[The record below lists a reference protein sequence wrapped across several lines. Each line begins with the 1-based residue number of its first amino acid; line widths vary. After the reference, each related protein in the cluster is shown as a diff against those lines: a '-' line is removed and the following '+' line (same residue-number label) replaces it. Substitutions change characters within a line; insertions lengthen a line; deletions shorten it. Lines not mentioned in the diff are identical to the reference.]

1 MTIVEC
7 EHCHQRWSAPKKQ
20 AVLECPHCR
29 EMTGYRAV
37 AKERIERAKWTFDGA
52 RTIQEMAFKLRARA
66 DLLRELANKGW
77 ELREPVHDDHAF
89 LQRDLSEEEKKHHI
103 IEVVEPTENDDYDSL
118 TREETNDVSVDSWF

>member
-1 MTIVEC
+1 MT
-7 EHCHQRWSAPKKQ
+7 R
-20 AVLECPHCR
+20 
-29 EMTGYRAV
+29 YRAV
-37 AKERIERAKWTFDGA
+37 AKERIEQAKQTFDGA

-118 TREETNDVSVDSWF
+118 TREETDDVSVDSWF